1 MPAGRPPGS
10 PNVRSEKRFADALRA
25 ALAADDYK
33 ALRRIAVRLIGM
45 AEAGDLQAIG
55 MIADR
60 LDGKPKQATD
70 ITLRNANAR
79 ELSDDD
85 LAAIAV
91 GADVD
96 DQEIPENPQTDS
108 SKLN

>member
-1 MPAGRPPGS
+1 MPAGRPLGS
-10 PNVRSEKRFADALRA
+10 PNVRNEKPFTEALRA
-25 ALAADDYK
+25 ALASDDYK

-91 GADVD
+91 GTEDE
-96 DQEIPENPQTDS
+96 EIQENPQTDS

>member
-1 MPAGRPPGS
+1 
-10 PNVRSEKRFADALRA
+10 
-25 ALAADDYK
+25 LAADDYK

-45 AEAGDLQAIG
+45 AEAGDLQATA

-60 LDGKPKQATD
+60 LDGKVKQSTD
-70 ITLRNANAR
+70 VTLRTAAAR

-91 GADVD
+91 GAEDE
-96 DQEIPENPQTDS
+96 EIQPDPKSDS

>member
-1 MPAGRPPGS
+1 MAGPGRPPGS
-10 PNVRSEKRFADALRA
+10 PNIRNEKPFSDALRA
-25 ALAADDYK
+25 ALASDDYK

-45 AEAGDLQAIG
+45 AEGGDLQATA

-60 LDGKPKQATD
+60 LDGKVRQSTD
-70 ITLRNANAR
+70 VTLRSAAAR

-91 GADVD
+91 GTEG
-96 DQEIPENPQTDS
+96 QEVEEDPKPAPT
-108 SKLN
+108 KLN